1 MCEQAG
7 AWQATIIRE
16 DRGETMAIQFLQN
29 QFSVKIEEKTDTGT
43 EMKDYTANV
52 PFPVKI
58 SELLDEQLDEGSLT
72 VFHVQRKTFAPFT
85 KVEIETWNSSITEK
99 KVEPLSYVSITEE
112 LKGSFLNK
120 YKEWTV
126 SVTAYLFHAGIERS
140 SVLGIVVSGKLKGEQ
155 SIGSGTPIT
164 EKATGKGVTSVTF
177 RSETDEVF
185 TLDSVT
191 LTVEG
196 VGAKKKRAF
205 FVATDKA
212 DEKPVG
218 SGYFNHELYLIEE
231 TKWLERFLI
240 PATGFVN
247 ALGRNYTD

>member
-1 MCEQAG
+1 
-7 AWQATIIRE
+7 
-16 DRGETMAIQFLQN
+16 MAIQFLQN

-58 SELLDEQLDEGSLT
+58 SELLDEQLDEMSLT
-72 VFHVQRKTFAPFT
+72 VFHIQRETIASFT
-85 KVEIETWNSSITEK
+85 KVEIETWNSSLTER

-112 LKGSFLNK
+112 LKGSLTSGY

-126 SVTAYLFHAGIERS
+126 KVSALYFEKENMTANVVREI
-140 SVLGIVVSGKLKGEQ
+140 IVSGRLKDDQ
-155 SIGSGTPIT
+155 SIGAGVAVTMRDSGQ
-164 EKATGKGVTSVTF
+164 GVTSVTF

-196 VGAKKKRAF
+196 IGAKHKRTF
-205 FVATDKA
+205 FVATYKA

-218 SGYFNHELYLIEE
+218 SGYYNHELYLIEE

>member
-1 MCEQAG
+1 
-7 AWQATIIRE
+7 
-16 DRGETMAIQFLQN
+16 MAIQFLQN

-85 KVEIETWNSSITEK
+85 KVEIETWNSSLTEK

-112 LKGSFLNK
+112 LKGSLTSGY

-126 SVTAYLFHAGIERS
+126 KVSALYFEKENMDASVVREI
-140 SVLGIVVSGKLKGEQ
+140 IVSGRLKDDQ
-155 SIGSGTPIT
+155 SIGAGVAVTMRDSGQ
-164 EKATGKGVTSVTF
+164 GVTSVTF

-185 TLDSVT
+185 ILDSVT

-196 VGAKKKRAF
+196 VGAKKKRTF

-218 SGYFNHELYLIEE
+218 NGYFNHELYLIEE